1 MKNKKLQTVIL
12 LLAILSLLWGCG
24 ANSAGSQDVYY
35 RAEDSMSAMAPNV
48 ENSNPSAGVPNM
60 NKGTTTAVLP
70 EGRKLIRK
78 VTIEAQTKDMD
89 TLLPEI
95 EQQVGSLGGYLENR
109 EMYTGSNASSQ
120 WRTAR
125 LTIRIPS
132 DKADQFLNQFKNAAN
147 VVSLNENLT
156 DVTLDYVATE
166 SRIKA
171 LRTEEARLLE
181 LMDQAKTLSELL
193 EVEAR
198 LTDVISEL
206 EAVESQLRLYDN
218 MIDYT
223 SIQLSIR
230 QVTELSTPEDEM
242 TIWQRISSG
251 FMSTLTGLC
260 DTLVDLFVWL
270 IVSSPVLAVLSLV
283 AFAVYNLIRF
293 IKKRKSNQSRNAGNS

>member
-12 LLAILSLLWGCG
+12 LLSILSLLWGCG
-24 ANSAGSQDVYY
+24 ASSAGDKDVYY
-35 RAEDSMSAMAPNV
+35 RYEGESLKGDSMSAM
-48 ENSNPSAGVPNM
+48 VPNADYS
-60 NKGTTTAVLP
+60 KPAAGTSNADSGTPSSVLP
-70 EGRKLIRK
+70 EGRKLIRR
-78 VTIEAQTKDMD
+78 VNIDAQTKNMD

-109 EMYTGSNASSQ
+109 EMYSGSNASSQ

-132 DKADQFLNQFKNAAN
+132 DKADQFLDNLGNAAN
-147 VVSLNENLT
+147 VVSLNETLT

-171 LRTEEARLLE
+171 LRAEQDRLLE
-181 LMDQAKTLSELL
+181 LMGQAKTLSELL

-242 TIWQRISSG
+242 TLWQRISTG
-251 FMSTLTGLC
+251 FMSTLTGLG
-260 DTLVDLFVWL
+260 DTLVDIFVWL
-270 IVSSPVLAVLSLV
+270 IVSSPVLAVLAAV
-283 AFAVYNLIRF
+283 AFAVWQLVRF
-293 IKKRKSNQSRNAGNS
+293 IRKRKQK